1 MESYLTSVLG
11 QKELIRSKL
20 ENPLGVA
27 DRVIADTL
35 VNLER
40 RTDAL
45 EADVR
50 ILEMIDEN
58 MNVFKKDIERD
69 VQYYRQH
76 VKLLVTQVRDGQLIN
91 NQTDDHVSTNSNY
104 HNDDCILSISTYT
117 SLSA

>member
-1 MESYLTSVLG
+1 MHTTSLTLTFLPPSPFLQEQSKFDALESYLTSMLG

-40 RTDAL
+40 RTDIL

-50 ILEMIDEN
+50 ILEMIEEN

-76 VKLLVTQVRDGQLIN
+76 VKLLVTQVHDGQQYN
-91 NQTDDHVSTNSNY
+91 N
-104 HNDDCILSISTYT
+104 
-117 SLSA
+117 